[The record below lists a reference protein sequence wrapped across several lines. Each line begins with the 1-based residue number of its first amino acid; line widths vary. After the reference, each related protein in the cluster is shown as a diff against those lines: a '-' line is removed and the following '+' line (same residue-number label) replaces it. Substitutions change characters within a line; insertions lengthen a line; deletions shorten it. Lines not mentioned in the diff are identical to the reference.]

1 MASKEELQSTQSI
14 SIYLLKHLSFNLSY
28 WLLPIPSHANVQQSG
43 AIWAGWQLA
52 HLYSPML

>member
-14 SIYLLKHLSFNLSY
+14 SIYLNIYLSFDLSY